1 MYIKKVCTLQIM
13 YQKLMNGRLSDL
25 QLILLYMTSVRC
37 TYTRTFNIVLKFVCV
52 CVCHTADETLEK
64 YKNNVNCLRQY
75 VV

>member
-1 MYIKKVCTLQIM
+1 MYIYTYLQYCFKI
-13 YQKLMNGRLSDL
+13 
-25 QLILLYMTSVRC
+25 
-37 TYTRTFNIVLKFVCV
+37 